1 MKKETSGGSKNPK
14 PKILGATPL
23 QVGEGDA
30 SRLVG
35 GIVEK
40 GFSAI
45 PSTGPVAP
53 SAAPRPTVLPFP
65 VARHRSHGPHWAP
78 EVVNVNVI
86 NDNYDV
92 DNDVGEKEDFDVM
105 EVVVSV
111 AKPVERREKNGL
123 DFSQWREI
131 VKNGDNPVSGE
142 KKMKIDSTGLKVGRK
157 EKELYSDN
165 WSRKISDK
173 DDSKLRRTSHADHL
187 KEPFMTMDD
196 KAVKEV
202 RKGNDVVLSNNENI
216 VQHRQQ
222 PQNEIAK
229 SEESTAAENV
239 TAWQSGWSKEIQ
251 IDLKMQKSQI
261 ASGFAPQ
268 NLIGRE
274 QENIESQID
283 AENRAQLAKMSTD
296 EIAEAQAELMAKLD
310 PELIN
315 ALKKRGQSKVKRHKF
330 SLSDVA
336 GGEADGMQ
344 SEKNTYNLTAS
355 SDSAISENPEKFVP
369 GEMLQD
375 ENDKASRNSG
385 LENHSMWDAWSK
397 RVEHVRDLR
406 FSLDGNIISSELAHV
421 SDTAM
426 SESKASSESGYNADN
441 VSERDFIRTEGDPGA
456 VGYTIKEAVTLTRSV
471 IPGQRTLAL
480 HLIAAV
486 LDRAISG
493 ICQNQD
499 NSSSNWAD
507 SKGTVDWEAVWALAL
522 GPEPELALALRMS
535 LDDNHNSVVLAC
547 VKAIQCAL
555 SCDMT
560 DIIFGILE
568 KTPTYARDVCT
579 APVFRSK
586 PNVNF
591 GFLRGGFW
599 KYNTK
604 PSNIRF
610 LGEEL
615 DGEKDEGEPTIQD
628 DIVVAGQDFAAG
640 LVRMG
645 ILPRICYLLETDP
658 VAPLEECLI
667 SILIAIARHS
677 PTCAAAVSDYGRLVQ
692 TIVNRFA
699 SKEQME
705 INSSKIKSVTLLKV
719 LARVEKNNCL
729 KFINEGILQK
739 VTWHLYRYPFSLDQ
753 WVKSGKEACKLSSTL
768 IVEQLRLWKV
778 FIHYGYCISEFSNLF
793 ASLCIWFNVPTFE
806 KLIATDTMNE
816 YCAVTKEAYLLLDV
830 LAARLPNFYSHMHEK
845 TEKTA
850 RGEKSCSWNFFGS
863 IIDLALEWIKLK
875 SIPHVSRL
883 FNCQNTD
890 GEKNHVL
897 QDSEVNS
904 LLWVISS
911 VLNMLSSLL
920 KATTP
925 EDITSLPNGRLPWL
939 PDFVSR
945 VGLEIIKNGY
955 LRCHFSETSS
965 FVEYSCLLRTKNRP
979 ELALSLT
986 CCLQGLV
993 QVVDSVDMLIRHANL
1008 DIHKAPSEYESLP
1021 WEDKVLAN
1029 GIFNSCVDDVQYL
1042 LTNLMKSI
1050 IKGLQ
1055 LIRPVEV
1062 FGRGGPAP
1070 GVGVGWGASSGGYWA
1085 INICLA
1091 QQDARLLVYLLEI
1104 SEIPF
1109 TEDSPEA
1116 MQILNCALTACLLVG
1131 PWDNSFVIDKLL
1143 KFIFRV
1149 PVLKY
1154 LYSGIRKFL
1163 SFRKGHKSYRWN
1175 YEEDEYTLFASVL
1188 AAHFRNRWLSVKKK
1202 NSKSMGEKNRAS
1214 HISSKKEKRTLE
1226 TIYEGNTDV
1235 EPIMADEELSSL
1247 RVEWAHQRLPLPAHW
1262 FLSAIS
1268 TVHSDNPPNF
1278 LEVAKGGLL
1287 FLLGTELLSGSP
1299 VEGVLVVWKLH
1310 AMSVTLLSG
1319 MEILGDEKSRCV
1331 YEILQNVYG
1340 EIVDAKKQALSF
1352 EKEIHKNYS
1361 AFVETLVEQFAAESY
1376 GDELFGRQI
1385 AMYLHRSVEASVRL
1399 AAWNALSNAHV
1410 LELVPPVDKCFTKTE
1425 GFLEPLED
1433 NERILEAYVKSWV
1446 SGALDKAA
1454 NRSSVTFSLV
1464 LHHLSTFIFHNIS
1477 GNMISLRNKLVKSLL
1492 RDYSS
1497 KHQHEGM
1504 MVRLICYME
1513 PHTGLRPLPERAS
1526 NEHLVERRRR
1536 LQLFKEICDGHLM
1549 GVEKLESVLLLQ

>member
-1 MKKETSGGSKNPK
+1 MKKETSGGSKNAK

-23 QVGEGDA
+23 QVGEDDA

-40 GFSAI
+40 GFSTI
-45 PSTGPVAP
+45 PPTGPVGP

-65 VARHRSHGPHWAP
+65 VARHRSHGPWAP
-78 EVVNVNVI
+78 KVGNVNVV
-86 NDNYDV
+86 NHNYDV

-105 EVVVSV
+105 KVAAGV
-111 AKPVERREKNGL
+111 AKPVERKEKNGL

-131 VKNGDNPVSGE
+131 VKNGDNPVFGE
-142 KKMKIDSTGLKVGRK
+142 KKMEIGSTGLKVGRK
-157 EKELYSDN
+157 DKELYSDN
-165 WSRKISDK
+165 WSRKIAEQ
-173 DDSKLRRTSHADHL
+173 DDSKLR
-187 KEPFMTMDD
+187 MDD
-196 KAVKEV
+196 KASTVKEV
-202 RKGNDVVLSNNENI
+202 KAGNDVVLSKNENI
-216 VQHRQQ
+216 VQHRKQ

-229 SEESTAAENV
+229 SE
-239 TAWQSGWSKEIQ
+239 IQ
-251 IDLKMQKSQI
+251 VDLKMQKSQI

-268 NLIGRE
+268 RLIGGE
-274 QENIESQID
+274 KENLASQID
-283 AENRAQLAKMSTD
+283 AENRAQLAKMSAD

-315 ALKKRGQSKVKRHKF
+315 ALKKRGQSKVKRQKF
-330 SLSDVA
+330 SLSDIA

-344 SEKNTYNLTAS
+344 SEKNTSKLTAS
-355 SDSAISENPEKFVP
+355 SDSAISEKPEKLVP

-375 ENDKASRNSG
+375 KDDKASRNSR

-426 SESKASSESGYNADN
+426 AESKASFESGYNADN

-507 SKGTVDWEAVWALAL
+507 SKGTVDWEAIWSFAL

-555 SCDMT
+555 SCDMN
-560 DIIFGILE
+560 DIIFDILE

-586 PNVNF
+586 PNANF

-628 DIVVAGQDFAAG
+628 DVVVSGQDFAAG

-658 VAPLEECLI
+658 VAPLEEWLM

-677 PTCAAAVSDYGRLVQ
+677 PACAAAISDYGRLVQ

-719 LARVEKNNCL
+719 LTRVEKNNCL
-729 KFINEGILQK
+729 LFINEGILQK
-739 VTWHLYRYPFSLDQ
+739 VTWHLYRYPLSLDQ
-753 WVKSGKEACKLSSTL
+753 WVKSGKEACKLSSAL
-768 IVEQLRLWKV
+768 MVEQLRLWKV
-778 FIHYGYCISEFSNLF
+778 FLHYGYCISEFSDLF

-850 RGEKSCSWNFFGS
+850 RGEESCSWNFFGS

-897 QDSEVNS
+897 QDSEVTS

-945 VGLEIIKNGY
+945 VGLEIIRSGY
-955 LRCHFSETSS
+955 LRCHFSENSS
-965 FVEYSCLLRTKNRP
+965 FVEYSCLLRTKTRP

-993 QVVDSVDMLIRHANL
+993 QVVVSVDKLIRHANL

-1021 WEDKVLAN
+1021 WEDKVLAK
-1029 GIFNSCVDDVQYL
+1029 GIFKSCVDEVQYL
-1042 LTNLMKSI
+1042 LTNLIKPI
-1050 IKGLQ
+1050 IKGRQ
-1055 LIRPVEV
+1055 LMPPVEV
-1062 FGRGGPAP
+1062 FDRGGPAP
-1070 GVGVGWGASSGGYWA
+1070 GVGVGWGASGGGYWA

-1109 TEDSPEA
+1109 TEDSSEA

-1131 PWDNSFVIDKLL
+1131 PGDNSFVIDKLL
-1143 KFIFRV
+1143 KFIFQV

-1163 SFRKGHKSYRWN
+1163 SFRKGHKTYRWN
-1175 YEEDEYTLFASVL
+1175 YEEDEYMSFASVL
-1188 AAHFRNRWLSVKKK
+1188 AAHFQNRWLSVKK

-1214 HISSKKEKRTLE
+1214 RISTKKEKRTLE
-1226 TIYEGNTDV
+1226 TIYEGNADV
-1235 EPIMADEELSSL
+1235 EPIVAGEELSSL

-1268 TVHSDNPPNF
+1268 TIHSDNPPNF
-1278 LEVAKGGLL
+1278 LEVAKGGLF
-1287 FLLGTELLSGSP
+1287 FLLGAELLSGSP
-1299 VEGVLVVWKLH
+1299 VEGAPVVWKLH
-1310 AMSVTLLSG
+1310 AMSVSLLSG
-1319 MEILGDEKSRCV
+1319 MEILGDEKSRGV

-1376 GDELFGRQI
+1376 GDELFGRQV

-1399 AAWNALSNAHV
+1399 AAWNALSNARV
-1410 LELVPPVDKCFTKTE
+1410 LELVPTVDKCFTKAE

-1454 NRSSVTFSLV
+1454 NRSSITFSLV
-1464 LHHLSTFIFHNIS
+1464 LHHLSTFIFRNIS
-1477 GNMISLRNKLVKSLL
+1477 GDMLSLRNKLVKSLL

-1504 MVRLICYME
+1504 MVRLICYTE
-1513 PHTGLRPLPERAS
+1513 PHTGLQPLPETAS

-1549 GVEKLESVLLLQ
+1549 GVEKLESVLLLH